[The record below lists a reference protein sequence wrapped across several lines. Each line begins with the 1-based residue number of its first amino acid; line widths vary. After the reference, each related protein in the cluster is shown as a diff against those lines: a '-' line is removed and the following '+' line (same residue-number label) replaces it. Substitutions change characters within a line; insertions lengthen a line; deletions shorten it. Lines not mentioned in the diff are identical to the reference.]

1 MLQVLL
7 FVAFLC
13 SFSDVGDVYA
23 FGENKMSQLGLG
35 TQSPYVPSP
44 TMVRTYSVIYKLPP
58 ANEVWGKVMFL
69 HVSVHGEVCLQREQG
84 DLPTEVEGCLPKE
97 GVGQTPTPGTR
108 KVGGPTQGKGFRL
121 WGEGWSAYRGGW
133 ADPPLEPETR
143 AVRILL
149 ECFLVILKIF
159 LTQKK
164 RKCETCSKSPLVSFM
179 LPFILISTWNYVV
192 LSDSAQ
198 GTSYSS
204 SRLWCRIQYDG

>member
-69 HVSVHGEVCLQREQG
+69 HVSVHGEVCLQRKQG

-108 KVGGPTQGKGFRL
+108 KVGGPTEGKGFRL

-133 ADPPLEPETR
+133 ADPPPRTR
-143 AVRILL
+143 NAGGTHPTGMLS
-149 ECFLVILKIF
+149 CYTKDFSH
-159 LTQKK
+159 TKK
-164 RKCETCSKSPLVSFM
+164 NANAKH
-179 LPFILISTWNYVV
+179 VV
-192 LSDSAQ
+192 NHPWWVLCYLS
-198 GTSYSS
+198 Y
-204 SRLWCRIQYDG
+204 